1 MNEKKVI
8 TMSSLASIKD
18 LENKLPQAAQPKSS
32 ALARLNPLSTANIER
47 RRSRENGSGL
57 MTAQTPISDA
67 DMRPFMAQYQKTADQ
82 VIETINQNLQFI
94 SSEFGGGLYALTSK
108 AVEESVER
116 IAHTVTNM
124 QRTRELVEAMSRN
137 LDAHRIFASEM
148 SKIRLA
154 AKNKDINVLIDALLK
169 FAKFFDANL
178 WSTYNKITEI
188 VYDKTGFA
196 VGEFTRDFH
205 LQWMQLLQIEFV
217 QNIMRAVGEAAKSLQ
232 SYVAMRDILA
242 EKRIEIEDK
251 IDENKALESIW
262 AEGEA
267 LYREYQDAMQ
277 MIDRLEQK
285 LRESQANT
293 FTGETISETELKEA
307 VALANRLDQKI
318 KEVEIRYNTAAET
331 TLAASRTAQQA
342 RLPLHALA
350 LHVQSVAAF
359 VIYSGEFVQNTATH
373 FAVYKLLNITRDAK
387 MLKHQGLKAAAMPH
401 VGEAVKR
408 LNKEQNYT
416 IDIPRDG
423 SDTLDVRHA
432 NTGMQHKIPVNGGV
446 VYDAAG
452 RPVITSTEVSEDEKS
467 YQHLKLDNI

>member
-1 MNEKKVI
+1 
-8 TMSSLASIKD
+8 MSSLASIKD
-18 LENKLPQAAQPKSS
+18 LENRPPIAQPKSS
-32 ALARLNPLSTANIER
+32 ALARLNPLSAANIER
-47 RRSRENGSGL
+47 RKSRENGSGL

-67 DMRPFMAQYQKTADQ
+67 DMKPFMAQYQKTADQ
-82 VIETINQNLQFI
+82 VIGTIDKNLQFI
-94 SSEFGGGLYALTSK
+94 SNEFGGGLYALTSK
-108 AVEESVER
+108 AVEENVER
-116 IAHTVTNM
+116 IAHAATNM
-124 QRTRELVEAMSRN
+124 QRTKELVEVMSRN
-137 LDAHRIFASEM
+137 LDAHKIFADEM

-154 AKNKDINVLIDALLK
+154 AKSKDINVLIDALLK
-169 FAKFFDANL
+169 FAKFFDTSL
-178 WSTYNKITEI
+178 WSTYNKITEK

-217 QNIMRAVGEAAKSLQ
+217 QSIMRAVGEAAKSLQ
-232 SYVAMRDILA
+232 SYVAMRDALA
-242 EKRIEIEDK
+242 EKRIEIENK

-267 LYREYQDAMQ
+267 LYREYQNAMQ

-293 FTGETISETELKEA
+293 FTGGTISETELKEA

-318 KEVEIRYNTAAET
+318 KEVEIRYNTAAEA

-401 VGEAVKR
+401 VGKAVKE
-408 LNKEQNYT
+408 LNKEQTYT
-416 IDIPRDG
+416 VDIPHSG
-423 SDTLDVRHA
+423 SDTMDVHHV
-432 NTGMQHKIPVNGGV
+432 NTGMQHKIPVHGGV
-446 VYDAAG
+446 VYDATG
-452 RPVITSTEVSEDEKS
+452 RPVITSEEVGKDEKG